1 MNLFML
7 SIQVDIKI
15 IIQSV
20 HTVQHTH
27 TSWLVAVHLSN
38 DGFDIHHKFYIVNLI
53 LQLSKQNLPFQWKCT
68 TSLCMNH
75 NLKFISHHSIKRTFT
90 TYVFVVLS
98 HACVC
103 KQKLYYSLSILM
115 LHRNFNLI

>member
-1 MNLFML
+1 M
-7 SIQVDIKI
+7 KI

-53 LQLSKQNLPFQWKCT
+53 LQLSKQNK
-68 TSLCMNH
+68 
-75 NLKFISHHSIKRTFT
+75 
-90 TYVFVVLS
+90 TYLSNGNVLR
-98 HACVC
+98 V
-103 KQKLYYSLSILM
+103 YV
-115 LHRNFNLI
+115 